1 MMARNISLVLITGAG
16 ASTEFGSDR
25 KPLPLM
31 PQWSESLVKKMFDS
45 GADQYGLSGLRTGM
59 TGPEFEIALGDF
71 LRRAEAFAQI
81 RDVVALTAH
90 APNLGGPQIQTWY
103 DQVAGGFDSVNR
115 VIVSSLMEEFHHSRL
130 AVSDATVA
138 YRALLDMARLPQ
150 AKGVVYATTNYD
162 ALGELALEDLGAHP
176 DAGEPARQYGGHAT
190 GLDVVGLL
198 NDMERHTPVLHLHG
212 KAGWYRDDRGRVQVL
227 DVQQH
232 HSSHGVPVVMLPD
245 PNKSFAGDDVL
256 ALLWAQFQEAV
267 VDAGRILVLGHSLAD
282 QQLANIL
289 TTVPNKLGIT
299 YFGTNGDR
307 DTAQL
312 ERLRNDFGRGP
323 AYFPVK
329 FGRKLEGSWDLVA
342 QWLISG
348 ERPADA

>member
-1 MMARNISLVLITGAG
+1 MARNISLVLITGAG

-31 PQWSESLVKKMFDS
+31 PQWSETLVNKMFDS

-59 TGPEFEIALGDF
+59 TGPQFEAALGDF

-81 RDVVALTAH
+81 RPVAALTAS
-90 APNLGGPQIQTWY
+90 APGLGGPQIQTWY
-103 DQVAGGFDSVNR
+103 DQVANAFDRINE
-115 VIVSSLMEEFHHSRL
+115 VIVSSLMQEFHHNRL
-130 AVSDATVA
+130 AVSFATEA
-138 YRALLDMARLPQ
+138 YRQLLDLARLPNTT
-150 AKGVVYATTNYD
+150 GLVYVTTNYD

-198 NDMERHTPVLHLHG
+198 DDMSRHTPVLHLHG
-212 KAGWYRDDRGRVQVL
+212 KVGWYRDDRGRVQVL

-232 HSSHGVPVVMLPD
+232 HASHGVPVVMLPD

-267 VDAGRILVLGHSLAD
+267 TDARRILVLGHSLAD
-282 QQLANIL
+282 RQLVNIL
-289 TTVPNKLGIT
+289 RGVSGKLGVT
-299 YFGTNGDR
+299 YLGTSADR

-312 ERLRNDFGRGP
+312 ERLRNELGRDP

-329 FGRKLEGSWDLVA
+329 FGPKLEGSWDQVGR
-342 QWLISG
+342 WLTAG
-348 ERPADA
+348 ERPPEG

>member
-1 MMARNISLVLITGAG
+1 
-16 ASTEFGSDR
+16 
-25 KPLPLM
+25 M
-31 PQWSESLVKKMFDS
+31 PQWSETLVNKMFDS

-59 TGPEFEIALGDF
+59 TGPQFEAALGDF

-81 RDVVALTAH
+81 RPVAALTAS
-90 APNLGGPQIQTWY
+90 APGLGGPQIQTWY
-103 DQVAGGFDSVNR
+103 DQVANAFDRINE
-115 VIVSSLMEEFHHSRL
+115 VIVSSLMQEFHHNRL
-130 AVSDATVA
+130 AVSFATEA
-138 YRALLDMARLPQ
+138 YRQLLDLARLPNTT
-150 AKGVVYATTNYD
+150 GLVYVTTNYD

-198 NDMERHTPVLHLHG
+198 DDMSRHTPVLHLHG
-212 KAGWYRDDRGRVQVL
+212 KVGWYRDDRGRVQVL

-232 HSSHGVPVVMLPD
+232 HASHGVPVVMLPD

-267 VDAGRILVLGHSLAD
+267 TDARRILVLGHSLAD
-282 QQLANIL
+282 RQLVNIL
-289 TTVPNKLGIT
+289 RGVSGKLGVT
-299 YFGTNGDR
+299 YLGTSADR

-312 ERLRNDFGRGP
+312 ERLRNELGRDP

-329 FGRKLEGSWDLVA
+329 FGPKLEGSWDQVGR
-342 QWLISG
+342 WLTAG
-348 ERPADA
+348 ERPPEG